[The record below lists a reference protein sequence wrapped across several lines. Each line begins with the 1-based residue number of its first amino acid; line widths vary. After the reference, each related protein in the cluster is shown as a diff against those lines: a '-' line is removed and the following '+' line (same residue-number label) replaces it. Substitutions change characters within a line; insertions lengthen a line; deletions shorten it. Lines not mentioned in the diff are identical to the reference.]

1 MYIFMQNL
9 KQHKQMNAPFFK
21 GSKIKI
27 FRKKE
32 KLGK

>member
-1 MYIFMQNL
+1 MQNP
-9 KQHKQMNAPFFK
+9 KQHKQMNAPFFFK
-21 GSKIKI
+21 GSKMKI